1 MHYVEGN
8 IFGARLS
15 STHVQYNETE
25 QSQEKGGGE
34 VEVTWTLFQ
43 SFFFNIIIFKN
54 LLKDEATRK
63 EMLSRAAKTQ
73 SKCFSRGGKS
83 GGKFSFS
90 RCSLA
95 KATGCSQL
103 YGNHS
108 CSIFLT
114 FLEMPF
120 ISSSVLY
127 QRL

>member
-1 MHYVEGN
+1 MKHPERKYSAE
-8 IFGARLS
+8 
-15 STHVQYNETE
+15 
-25 QSQEKGGGE
+25 
-34 VEVTWTLFQ
+34 
-43 SFFFNIIIFKN
+43 
-54 LLKDEATRK
+54 LLK
-63 EMLSRAAKTQ
+63 LSARVLLGV
-73 SKCFSRGGKS
+73 GGS
-83 GGKFSFS
+83 GGKFACS

-103 YGNHS
+103 LGNHS